1 MVRYRNKEILVLP
14 GVYTPAEDS
23 FLMVEA
29 VLRELHPS
37 DRVLEIG
44 AGSGIVSAFIKEH
57 AHVVATDINPYAV
70 KCTKLN
76 GIDVIR
82 ADLFDGIRGKFDLIV
97 FNPPYLPSE
106 KKIGDWLDFAWDGG
120 EDGRE
125 TINRFLRQVKNH
137 LTENGRFL
145 LLISSLSDIEAVT
158 EKMTS
163 LGFIAEELLSE
174 RYFFERLVVIRGKAA
189 KGAGGKPWI

>member
-1 MVRYRNKEILVLP
+1 MIKYRNKEIWVPP
-14 GVYTPAEDS
+14 GVYKPAEDS

-29 VLRELHPS
+29 VLKELHPS

-57 AHVVATDINPYAV
+57 AHVVATDISPYAV

-82 ADLFDGIRGKFDLIV
+82 TDLFNGIRGKFDLIV

-125 TINRFLRQVKNH
+125 TINRFLGQVKEH

-145 LLISSLSDIEAVT
+145 LLASSLSGVESIM

-163 LGFIAEELLSE
+163 LGLIAEELLSE
-174 RYFFERLVVIRGKAA
+174 RYFFEQLVVLRGR
-189 KGAGGKPWI
+189 